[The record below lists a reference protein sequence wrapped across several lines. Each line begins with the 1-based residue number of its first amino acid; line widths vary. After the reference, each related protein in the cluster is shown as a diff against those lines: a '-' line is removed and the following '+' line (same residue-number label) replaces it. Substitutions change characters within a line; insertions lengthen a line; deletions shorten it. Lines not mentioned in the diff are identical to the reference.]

1 MTILTA
7 EQRAI
12 LIARR
17 DLSVSTLVTYG
28 GEIDE
33 NNNVVATDDTT
44 FQDGLR
50 QGVVDAELF
59 DDGIK
64 ALYDFYDDSVSGYEE
79 ERRELLGTVIINN
92 LNDFYESEN
101 PDFDSSTSVTL
112 GFQSVTIGGATTDEA
127 IRRDGNGNFEFLKE
141 DEIESLGLLGDSY
154 LVDIIT
160 AGLLDDSTVRLD
172 SSNGDINKPP
182 TDPEPRTVRRLF
194 PNSGETDVHRIDQFG
209 PDPDTELFDV
219 TGANVHM
226 LSGAR
231 ITDSEDFLARVE
243 VATIRGATG
252 TQQGAAMGTTTE
264 LNEFDVAFLDDN
276 TPIAFFRIYQIEGN
290 QGPSTGGVGT
300 TIAYELD
307 HIYTIGTAR
316 VYIIEGGS
324 STGATTDSM
333 GVIVAG
339 TGDGT
344 ESIAALVLDEPG
356 FGITQNVIQGQIER
370 LNKQRISFVNNTD
383 PNKNMTALTNIDNRI
398 AQLQETGVGNTDRA
412 NRAAARI
419 AEIVGASR
427 TGGRVA
433 DINAR
438 LLEADYGT
446 TFYDGRYNTA
456 NQRANLNGGSLGQ
469 LRGKRNNLT
478 AFRIPLEGETD
489 LTLGSGIQLLKTLID
504 DINSNLDIDDLN

>member
-17 DLSVSTLVTYG
+17 DLSISTLVTYG

-79 ERRELLGTVIINN
+79 ERRELFGTVIINN
-92 LNDFYESEN
+92 LNDFYESVN
-101 PDFDSSTSVTL
+101 PDFDSTTDVTL
-112 GFQSVTIGGATTDEA
+112 GFQSVTIGGTTTPEA

-172 SSNGDINKPP
+172 GSNGEANKPP
-182 TDPEPRTVRRLF
+182 DDPEPRTVRRLF
-194 PNSGETDVHRIDQFG
+194 PNSGETDVHRIAQFD

-219 TGANVHM
+219 VGAEVHM
-226 LSGAR
+226 IDGGR

-243 VATIRGATG
+243 VATVRGANGPDQTSN
-252 TQQGAAMGTTTE
+252 GTTT
-264 LNEFDVAFLDDN
+264 LFNQFDLVFLDDN
-276 TPIAFFRIYQIEGN
+276 TPIVFFRIYTI
-290 QGPSTGGVGT
+290 QGTNATTMGATPGT
-300 TIAYELD
+300 ITYELD
-307 HIYTIGTAR
+307 NIYIIDGAR
-316 VYIIEGGS
+316 VYIIEAGS
-324 STGATTDSM
+324 STGDSINSM
-333 GVIVAG
+333 GDTVPGNGPESVAG
-339 TGDGT
+339 
-344 ESIAALVLDEPG
+344 LVLDEPG
-356 FGITQNVIQGQIER
+356 FGIAQNVNQGQIER

-383 PNKNMTALTNIDNRI
+383 PSKDMTALTNIDNRI
-398 AQLQETGVGNTDRA
+398 AQLQEIGVGATDRA
-412 NRAAARI
+412 DRAEARI

-469 LRGKRNNLT
+469 LRGKRNNLA

-504 DINSNLDIDDLN
+504 DINANLDIDDMN